1 MTNKDYENDD
11 ILKELEA
18 VFGTNE
24 NNIETTNVLEEIIK
38 ENEILQNNIVW
49 ENKTIEEPKITEKKH
64 TIFSSLIFFG
74 KYLLT
79 SSLIFWVLMITTNY
93 SAYISIARSYVFRSE
108 MQATSQK
115 LISSVEASN
124 IKNKYSEEKIT
135 KLEKDEKD
143 EKLSIKQMKKTQ
155 DKKNINFNIE
165 ITPYENR
172 VIIPRI
178 GKSIPL
184 LDIKNRNIEGESE
197 LNDIFMDE
205 LENGIIRYP
214 GSAKPWDDWISFIFW
229 HSSNFPWMKWDYN
242 DVFALLDNV

>member
-1 MTNKDYENDD
+1 
-11 ILKELEA
+11 
-18 VFGTNE
+18 
-24 NNIETTNVLEEIIK
+24 
-38 ENEILQNNIVW
+38 
-49 ENKTIEEPKITEKKH
+49 
-64 TIFSSLIFFG
+64 
-74 KYLLT
+74 
-79 SSLIFWVLMITTNY
+79 MITTNY

-214 GSAKPWDDWISFIFW
+214 GSAKP
-229 HSSNFPWMKWDYN
+229 
-242 DVFALLDNV
+242 